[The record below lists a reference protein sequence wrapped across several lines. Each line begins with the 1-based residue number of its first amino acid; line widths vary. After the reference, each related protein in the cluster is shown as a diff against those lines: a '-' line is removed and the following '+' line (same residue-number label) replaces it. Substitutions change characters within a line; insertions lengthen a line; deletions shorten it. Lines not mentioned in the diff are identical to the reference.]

1 MLKEIIIGTSMLAL
15 GPFALT
21 GCSTTPPTVNIVTKP
36 ADRVPLN
43 VPEVDVIAQ
52 KDVKWVIITADN
64 YEEIFYG
71 LGKENIDVA
80 VFGLTDEGY
89 KNLSLNIAAIRK
101 LIQQQRA
108 IIIAYEQYY
117 KEQSEALDKQE
128 KTYKQKVKQFLNRD

>member
-1 MLKEIIIGTSMLAL
+1 MIKQIIIGATAIAL

-43 VPEVDVIAQ
+43 LPDVDIITK
-52 KDVKWVIITADN
+52 KDVKWVIITEDN
-64 YEEIFYG
+64 YEEVFYK

-80 VFGLTDEGY
+80 VFGLTDDGY

-117 KEQSEALDKQE
+117 KDQTDVLDKQE
-128 KTYKQKVKQFLNRD
+128 KTYKDKIKQFLNRD